1 MRNEYV
7 NKNCNDALSSVNC
20 QAAQFYP
27 EVVAG
32 VRVTYMLEKGLSRGG
47 GQEGLSF
54 PVTEVEID

>member
-47 GQEGLSF
+47 AGRVEF
-54 PVTEVEID
+54 PRN